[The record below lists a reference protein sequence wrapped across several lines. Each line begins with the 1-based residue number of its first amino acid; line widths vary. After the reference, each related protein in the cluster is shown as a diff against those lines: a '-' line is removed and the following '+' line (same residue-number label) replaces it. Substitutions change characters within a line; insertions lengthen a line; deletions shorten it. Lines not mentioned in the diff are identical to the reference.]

1 MNQPA
6 ALDVDQSLDPRSVTA
21 ARLVGIIGTTAVSLA
36 ALGGV
41 LAAAVAAPWSNGSKL
56 GLFGAWSLF
65 TLVAAVVTYV
75 WPEAR
80 YRRTRYRVDE
90 HGLTIRRGVVWRSE
104 TFVPRSRVQHTDVLQ
119 GPLQRS
125 FELATLIVHTAGTQD
140 ASVSLGGLAHH
151 DALPIRDLL
160 IGDRGD
166 DDSV

>member
-6 ALDVDQSLDPRSVTA
+6 PDVDRPLDPRSVTA
-21 ARLVGIIGTTAVSLA
+21 ARLVGIIGTTAVSLP

-41 LAAAVAAPWSNGSKL
+41 LVAAVAAPWSDGAKV
-56 GLFGAWSLF
+56 GLLGAWALF
-65 TLVAAVVTYV
+65 TLGVAVGTYV

-80 YRRTRYRVDE
+80 YSRTRYRVDQR
-90 HGLTIRRGVVWRSE
+90 GLTIRRGVVWRSE

-140 ASVSLGGLAHH
+140 AAVSLGGLAYR

-166 DDSV
+166 DHSV